1 MSDLPEVRA
10 LLEDLTALTFEK
22 CIDYNPSAEA
32 ASLCGF
38 DAPAAILQISY
49 VTESGTEQTL
59 ELTVGNRLPDQSGRY
74 TRMGTEPTL
83 YLLATELLDPLMTI
97 AANGLDG

>member
-1 MSDLPEVRA
+1 MSDLPEIRA

-32 ASLCGF
+32 AAICGF
-38 DAPAAILQISY
+38 DAPAAILQVSY
-49 VTESGTEQTL
+49 VTEGGAEQSL
-59 ELTVGNRLPDQSGRY
+59 ELTIGNRLPDQSGRY
-74 TRMGTEPTL
+74 TRMGTESTL
-83 YLLATELLDPLMTI
+83 YLLVTDLLDPLMTI